1 MSRWEP
7 KVKMIDALARG
18 LAVLDE
24 VRATQGASLHELHV
38 RTGFAKATL
47 LRILATLQSRGLIW
61 RRLADD
67 HFCPAGAP
75 DARGRQSQVLDR
87 LGQCAAPELDR
98 LQAEVL

>member
-47 LRILATLQSRGLIW
+47 LRILATLQS
-61 RRLADD
+61 
-67 HFCPAGAP
+67 
-75 DARGRQSQVLDR
+75 
-87 LGQCAAPELDR
+87 
-98 LQAEVL
+98 